1 MSLFATLGASALSS
15 GVSGLF
21 GGSSTG
27 SQTNIARTFS
37 NQCGI
42 FPPVSQG
49 TANQAKR
56 TANPCQTARNIAS
69 GRGVLSIPPG
79 IPPTVPIPTGIPEFD
94 LGGVLATV
102 TGSGAAQA
110 GVVGVAA
117 RAVLSPALRRK
128 AVAFAKSF
136 GIQIA
141 ATVFGISLLEM
152 ADLVARPPKRRR
164 RGITAAQLAN
174 ARRVN
179 CKIQSM
185 AKTLGMSCTGRK
197 APVRRKSTCR

>member
-1 MSLFATLGASALSS
+1 MSLLGTLSMAGSLAQ
-15 GVSGLF
+15 GSGLF

-27 SQTNIARTFS
+27 SKQNIARGFS
-37 NQCGI
+37 SSCGI

-69 GRGVLSIPPG
+69 GRGVMSIPGTVPR
-79 IPPTVPIPTGIPEFD
+79 VPIPTGIPEFD
-94 LGGVLATV
+94 VGGVLAAV
-102 TGSGAAQA
+102 TGSGSAQA

-117 RAVLSPALRRK
+117 RAAFSPAFRRQV
-128 AVAFAKSF
+128 VAFAKKF
-136 GIQIA
+136 GIQLA
-141 ATVFGISLLEM
+141 ATMFGISLFEA
-152 ADLVARPPKRRR
+152 ADMVARPPKRRR

-185 AKTLGMSCTGRK
+185 AKTLGMTCSGRK
-197 APVRRKSTCR
+197 APARRAASCR